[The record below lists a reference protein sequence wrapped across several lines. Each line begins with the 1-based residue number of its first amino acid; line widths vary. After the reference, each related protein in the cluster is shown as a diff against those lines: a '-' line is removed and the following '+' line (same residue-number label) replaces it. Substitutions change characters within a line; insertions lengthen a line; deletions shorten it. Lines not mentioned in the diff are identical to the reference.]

1 MIIDFH
7 THAFPA
13 DVAANRGKYFDD
25 KNFAAL
31 YSSPK
36 ARLIDGS
43 ALLEAMDASKIA
55 VAVVM
60 GFPWLSEKLCR
71 SQNEYFA
78 ALQNRA
84 AGRLFC
90 FGSAPLYAGKAALK
104 STVREI
110 SAFNLAGIGEAAFY
124 GGFDYKSEKSLDAL
138 LEAAFELPVCIHVNE
153 PVGRTYAGKYEP
165 RFASLYKV
173 ISRHNAATIILA
185 HWGGGL
191 FIYELMQEVKEA
203 FRNVYYD
210 SAASPYLYD
219 ESIFAH
225 AASIAGAGKILFGS
239 DHPLLPFD
247 RCLEQAE
254 RAIKDKKEHGAICG
268 GNAARLL
275 KIDGNCTDI
284 PRLRL

>member
-7 THAFPA
+7 THAFPP

-31 YSSPK
+31 YSSP
-36 ARLIDGS
+36 AASLIDGG
-43 ALLEAMDASKIA
+43 ALLDAMEVSKIDA
-55 VAVVM
+55 AVVM
-60 GFPWLSEKLCR
+60 GFPWHSEKLCR

-78 ALQNRA
+78 GLQSRA

-104 STVREI
+104 AAVEEI
-110 SAFNLAGIGEAAFY
+110 SAFNLNGIGEAAFY
-124 GGFDYKSEKSLDAL
+124 GGFTKRAEKSLDVL

-153 PVGRTYAGKYEP
+153 PVGHTYAGKYDP
-165 RFASLYKV
+165 GFVSLYKI
-173 ISRHNAATIILA
+173 ISRHNAARIILA

-191 FIYELMQEVKEA
+191 FVYELMPEVKEA

-219 ESIFAH
+219 ESIFAY

-239 DHPLLPFD
+239 DHPLLPFS
-247 RCLEQAE
+247 RCLEQAQ
-254 RAIKDKKEHGAICG
+254 RAVKSKKDRAGICG
-268 GNAARLL
+268 ANAARLL
-275 KIDGNCTDI
+275 GIM
-284 PRLRL
+284 

>member
-1 MIIDFH
+1 MIVDFH
-7 THAFPA
+7 THAFPV

-25 KNFAAL
+25 RNFAAL
-31 YSSPK
+31 YSSPA
-36 ARLIDGS
+36 ARLTDGA
-43 ALLEAMDASKIA
+43 ALLKTMDAYKIDA
-55 VAVVM
+55 AAVM
-60 GFPWLSEKLCR
+60 GFPWLSERLCR

-78 ALQNRA
+78 DLQSRS

-104 STVREI
+104 SAVREI
-110 SAFNLAGIGEAAFY
+110 SAFNLAGIGEVAFY
-124 GGFDYKSEKSLDAL
+124 GGFDGKSEKSLDAL
-138 LEAAFELPVCIHVNE
+138 LEAALELPVCIHVNE
-153 PVGRTYAGKYEP
+153 PVGHDYAGKYEP

-173 ISRHNAATIILA
+173 ISRHSAATIILA

-191 FIYELMQEVKEA
+191 FIYELMREVKEA

-219 ESIFAH
+219 GSIFAH

-239 DHPLLPFD
+239 DHPLLPFG

-254 RAIKDKKEHGAICG
+254 RAVKDKKERAAICG
-268 GNAARLL
+268 ENAAKLL
-275 KIDGNCTDI
+275 KIDG
-284 PRLRL
+284 L